1 MKHYLSGMLTIKR
14 RNVRNLKKE
23 LFNASG
29 HAQALIMDEVLKEQR
44 QIDHIVYLGN
54 TY

>member
-1 MKHYLSGMLTIKR
+1 MKNYLSGMLTIKR

-29 HAQALIMDEVLKEQR
+29 ATQAVLMDELLKEQR
-44 QIDHIVYLGN
+44 QIDHIVYLGY